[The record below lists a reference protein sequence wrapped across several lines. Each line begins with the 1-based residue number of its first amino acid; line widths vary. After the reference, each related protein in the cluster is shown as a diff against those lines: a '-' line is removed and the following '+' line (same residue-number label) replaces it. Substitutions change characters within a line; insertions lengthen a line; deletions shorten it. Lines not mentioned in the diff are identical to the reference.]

1 MERRTEVQHQG
12 NAKVLEQSN
21 ENTQK
26 KVITGQKP
34 RHAICRTWRGFIVY
48 SYIKEQK
55 YLNYIEQFE
64 SIKENF
70 ENLNLLKHDAKKY
83 ISINKLILGI
93 NYEEV
98 LKYINK
104 LNNTDIFRKHLIITK
119 TDINIIYD
127 LNISSVDMVC
137 LLGNLLDNCIEAN
150 II

>member
-1 MERRTEVQHQG
+1 MLCWGWKWFNRIFKKILKRRK
-12 NAKVLEQSN
+12 NIL
-21 ENTQK
+21 
-26 KVITGQKP
+26 
-34 RHAICRTWRGFIVY
+34 
-48 SYIKEQK
+48 EQK

-64 SIKENF
+64 PIKENF

-104 LNNTDIFRKHLIITK
+104 LNNTDIFRKNLIIVK
-119 TDINIIYD
+119 TDINILYD